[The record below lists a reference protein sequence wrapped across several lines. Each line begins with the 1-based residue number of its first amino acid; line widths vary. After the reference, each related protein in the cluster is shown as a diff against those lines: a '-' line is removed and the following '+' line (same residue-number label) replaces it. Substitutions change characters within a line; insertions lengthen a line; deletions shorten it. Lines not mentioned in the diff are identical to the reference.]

1 MGSWN
6 GTCAVTNM
14 HVHSGQDVVV
24 FMLLENHRKK
34 SFCYENALYDVCP
47 IPFYGEYNDYGAV
60 ENCHGF
66 GLPIV
71 VEEIKKQLY
80 EFGSGPNKYHD
91 PAVRKADFNI
101 DVLFDADHE
110 DRLGIEGFDRWNQ
123 DDYDISELER
133 VRDESGLSESQQF
146 ELDRLAAKI
155 KKVDTFRRVTHVI
168 IHGVAFRNITEKW
181 FLEEYVGE
189 NKGDRGYNNS
199 YRHIYFKDLINSI
212 PEYVESRKM
221 EMEAEVADLSEED
234 TNNPSII
241 ALKRLMRRYGS
252 SNHDDWNSPNLA
264 RKWMARFNSSSS
276 DVFGLVSVREY
287 VDNYMDARDWDG
299 LAAFLKE
306 VFTGA
311 WINTFMSATRKV
323 WTKQTG
329 MGSQSQ
335 EEDGYLMIAQTIHDI
350 IENDR
355 KRFGDEDEDDEEDED
370 ESVDTVPATGDG
382 L

>member
-1 MGSWN
+1 
-6 GTCAVTNM
+6 
-14 HVHSGQDVVV
+14 
-24 FMLLENHRKK
+24 MLLENHRKK

-71 VEEIKKQLY
+71 VEELRRQLY
-80 EFGSGPNKYHD
+80 EFGSGPNQYHD
-91 PAVRKADFNI
+91 PAVRKADFDI

-110 DRLGIEGFDRWNQ
+110 DRLGIQNFDRWNQ
-123 DDYDISELER
+123 DDYDISELEKK
-133 VRDESGLSESQQF
+133 RDESGLDESQQF

-181 FLEEYVGE
+181 FLEEYMGE
-189 NKGDRGYNNS
+189 NKGDKGYNNS
-199 YRHIYFKDLINSI
+199 YKHIYFKDLIDSI
-212 PEYVESRKM
+212 PEYVESRKK
-221 EMEAEVADLSEED
+221 EMESVEVDED
-234 TNNPSII
+234 PNNPSV
-241 ALKRLMRRYGS
+241 ASYRRMLRRFGS
-252 SNHDDWNSPNLA
+252 GNDDWNSPNMA

-276 DVFGLVSVREY
+276 DVFGLISVSNY
-287 VDNYMDARDWDG
+287 VNDYTEARDWDG

-306 VFTGA
+306 AFTGA

-350 IENDR
+350 IKNDHV
-355 KRFGDEDEDDEEDED
+355 RFGSEDEEDEYEEDED
-370 ESVDTVPATGDG
+370 ESTESAPATGDG